1 MINSKTHKNEIYKP
15 IWNNMTCPCC
25 HKEVEL
31 PPPADQ
37 TEDMSNLFSCDH
49 CQSVLKCE
57 GDSLK
62 VVFESKADESDE
74 VEQAE
79 DKISPSEQEM
89 LSEEK
94 LLSADIDEDIDSIS
108 SSLGHIDEP
117 AEEAIHEQAVAEESA
132 GLLASADGAKDG
144 LLADEDSLAEPSTKP
159 LAEEPEEAVHE
170 PAEETS
176 HENLEDLSSQEEEAI
191 FKEEEE
197 KEPEGTD
204 KEQDFSDVEEKEPE
218 GTDKEQDFSDVE
230 EKEPEGTDK
239 EQDFSDVESYGNSTS
254 MGVKGFLLY
263 DLMIEGIDSSEIKKQ
278 IFLILEDPRF
288 NWSAKE
294 IMQSEKEG
302 KLLIKNLNPVKVF
315 CLLSELNFVSV
326 KLSWRQYRALSAP
339 QEQAP

>member
-1 MINSKTHKNEIYKP
+1 MNY
-15 IWNNMTCPCC
+15 TCPCC

-108 SSLGHIDEP
+108 SSLGNIDEP

-132 GLLASADGAKDG
+132 GLLASEDGAKDG
-144 LLADEDSLAEPSTKP
+144 LLADEGSLAEPSTKP

-170 PAEETS
+170 PAEENS

-197 KEPEGTD
+197 KEPENTD
-204 KEQDFSDVEEKEPE
+204 KEQDFSEEEEKEPE
-218 GTDKEQDFSDVE
+218 N
-230 EKEPEGTDK
+230 TDK